1 MFNQTCVSNGAGHK
15 TPQDMNVIIESL
27 IFDFDDKI
35 RAIVLDLINRILL
48 TRNETELRETVA
60 VCAER
65 TDLNKFFLYGYG
77 KHHFW
82 VKQRLVSDPAKTF
95 DQRMMI
101 VNF

>member
-1 MFNQTCVSNGAGHK
+1 MFNPTCVSNGAGHE
-15 TPQDMNVIIESL
+15 TPLNMNVIIESL

-35 RAIVLDLINRILL
+35 RAVVLDLINRILL

-65 TDLNKFFLYGYG
+65 TDLNKYFLYGYG

-101 VNF
+101 VKF

>member
-1 MFNQTCVSNGAGHK
+1 MFNQTCVSNGAGHN
-15 TPQDMNVIIESL
+15 TQPNMNVTIESL

-35 RAIVLDLINRILL
+35 RAVVFDLINRILL

-82 VKQRLVSDPAKTF
+82 VKQRLVSDPSKTYG
-95 DQRMMI
+95 QRMI
-101 VNF
+101 FVNF

>member
-15 TPQDMNVIIESL
+15 TPQEMNVIIESL

-35 RAIVLDLINRILL
+35 RAVVLDLINRILL

>member
-1 MFNQTCVSNGAGHK
+1 MFNPTCVSIGAGHNI
-15 TPQDMNVIIESL
+15 PQDMNVIIESL

-35 RAIVLDLINRILL
+35 RAVVLDLINRILL
-48 TRNETELRETVA
+48 TRNETELKETVA

>member
-1 MFNQTCVSNGAGHK
+1 
-15 TPQDMNVIIESL
+15 MNVIIESL

-35 RAIVLDLINRILL
+35 RAVVLDLINRILL

-82 VKQRLVSDPAKTF
+82 VKQRKVCDPAKTF

>member
-1 MFNQTCVSNGAGHK
+1 MYNQTCVSNGAGHK

-35 RAIVLDLINRILL
+35 RAVVLDLINRILL

-65 TDLNKFFLYGYG
+65 TELNKFFLYGYG

-82 VKQRLVSDPAKTF
+82 VKQRLVSDTAKTYG
-95 DQRMMI
+95 QRMI
-101 VNF
+101 FVNF

>member
-1 MFNQTCVSNGAGHK
+1 
-15 TPQDMNVIIESL
+15 MNVTIESL
-27 IFDFDDKI
+27 IFDFDDNI
-35 RAIVLDLINRILL
+35 RAVVLDLINRILL

>member
-1 MFNQTCVSNGAGHK
+1 MFNPTCVSIGAGHN

-35 RAIVLDLINRILL
+35 RAVVLDLINRILL

-82 VKQRLVSDPAKTF
+82 VKQRFVSNTANTF

>member
-1 MFNQTCVSNGAGHK
+1 MFNPTCVSNGAGHN
-15 TPQDMNVIIESL
+15 PPNMNVTIESL

-35 RAIVLDLINRILL
+35 RAVVLDLINRILL

-65 TDLNKFFLYGYG
+65 TELNKFFLYGYG

>member
-1 MFNQTCVSNGAGHK
+1 MYNQTCVSNGAGHK

-35 RAIVLDLINRILL
+35 RAVVLDLINRILL

>member
-1 MFNQTCVSNGAGHK
+1 MFNRPASAMAQVTK
-15 TPQDMNVIIESL
+15 TNQDMNVIIESL
-27 IFDFDDKI
+27 IFDFDNKI
-35 RAIVLDLINRILL
+35 RAVVLDLINRILL

-65 TDLNKFFLYGYG
+65 TDLNRYFLYGYG

-82 VKQRLVSDPAKTF
+82 VKQRKVSDPAKTF

>member
-1 MFNQTCVSNGAGHK
+1 
-15 TPQDMNVIIESL
+15 MNVIIESL

-35 RAIVLDLINRILL
+35 RAVVLDLINRILL

-95 DQRMMI
+95 DQRMII

>member
-1 MFNQTCVSNGAGHK
+1 
-15 TPQDMNVIIESL
+15 MNVIIESL

-35 RAIVLDLINRILL
+35 RAVVLDLINRILL

-60 VCAER
+60 VCAKR
-65 TDLNKFFLYGYG
+65 TDLNKYFLYGYG

-82 VKQRLVSDPAKTF
+82 LKQRLVSDPNKTY

-101 VNF
+101 VKF

>member
-1 MFNQTCVSNGAGHK
+1 MFNPTCVSIGAGHN

-35 RAIVLDLINRILL
+35 RAVVLDLINRILL
-48 TRNETELRETVA
+48 TRNETELKETVA

>member
-1 MFNQTCVSNGAGHK
+1 MFNPTCVSNGAGHNP
-15 TPQDMNVIIESL
+15 PQDMNVTIESL

-35 RAIVLDLINRILL
+35 RAVVLDLINRILL

-65 TDLNKFFLYGYG
+65 TDLNRYFLYGYG

-82 VKQRLVSDPAKTF
+82 VKQRKVSDPAKTF

>member
-1 MFNQTCVSNGAGHK
+1 MFNPTCVSIGAGHNI
-15 TPQDMNVIIESL
+15 PQDMNVIIESL

-35 RAIVLDLINRILL
+35 RAVVLDLINRILL

-65 TDLNKFFLYGYG
+65 TDLNQYFLYGYG

>member
-1 MFNQTCVSNGAGHK
+1 
-15 TPQDMNVIIESL
+15 MNVIIESL

-35 RAIVLDLINRILL
+35 RAVVLDLINRILL

-65 TDLNKFFLYGYG
+65 TDLFLYGYG

-95 DQRMMI
+95 DQRMII

>member
-1 MFNQTCVSNGAGHK
+1 MYNPTCVSNGAGHN
-15 TPQDMNVIIESL
+15 PPNMNVTIESL
-27 IFDFDDKI
+27 IFDFNDKI
-35 RAIVLDLINRILL
+35 RAVVLDLINRILL

-65 TDLNKFFLYGYG
+65 TDLNKYFLYGYG

>member
-1 MFNQTCVSNGAGHK
+1 MFNPTCVSSGAGHN
-15 TPQDMNVIIESL
+15 TSQDMNVIIESL

-35 RAIVLDLINRILL
+35 RAVVLDLINRILL

-82 VKQRLVSDPAKTF
+82 VKQRLVSDPVKTF

>member
-1 MFNQTCVSNGAGHK
+1 MFNPTCVSIGAGHN

-35 RAIVLDLINRILL
+35 RAVVLDLINRILL

-101 VNF
+101 VHF

>member
-1 MFNQTCVSNGAGHK
+1 
-15 TPQDMNVIIESL
+15 MNVIIESL

-35 RAIVLDLINRILL
+35 RAVVLDLINRILL
-48 TRNETELRETVA
+48 TRNETELRKTVA

-65 TDLNKFFLYGYG
+65 TDFNKYFLYGYG

-82 VKQRLVSDPAKTF
+82 VKQRLVSNAAKTF